1 MHLQA
6 TTPLSPAPH
15 TSDLLSRFDIPGPRY
30 TSYPTAD
37 RFVEAFA
44 ANDYALALQQL
55 QTTALLRRR
64 PVSLYVHIPFCAQLC
79 YYCGCNKVITRHPE
93 RGDEY
98 LRYLALEA
106 GLISGQINHGR
117 SPAQGAPECAD
128 STSQPAP
135 IKPQVSQLHLGG
147 GSPTFLDDAQLSQ
160 LMSMLQTHFALQADA
175 ECSIEVDPRTVTPAR
190 LQHLKNIG
198 FNRLSLGVQ
207 DFDADV
213 QKAVHREQSTEQVFE
228 LVQAARAMGFVSI
241 NVDLIYGLPKQTRS
255 SFAQT
260 LALMSA
266 LRPDRIA
273 LYGYAHLPERF
284 KPQRRILQ
292 VDLPPASEKVQMLAQ
307 AQAAFAQAGYADIGM
322 DHFALPNDSLSIA
335 KKQGR
340 LHRNFQGYSTQSDT
354 DLIGLGVSSISKVGP
369 TYCQND
375 RSLEAYYDRLNQG
388 ELPVMHGLALSRDD
402 LARRATIMAL
412 MCQGSVMYES
422 IEVANLLNFKEYFAP
437 EMKRLEE
444 FEAFGLVTF
453 SPNSL
458 EVTELGWTYIR
469 AIAMVFDKYLHTD
482 RSRARFSK
490 IL

>member
-1 MHLQA
+1 MHLHANTAPPPA
-6 TTPLSPAPH
+6 TDNSE
-15 TSDLLSRFDIPGPRY
+15 LLSRFDIPGPRY

-37 RFVEAFA
+37 RFVEAFTA
-44 ANDYALALQQL
+44 SDYALALHQL

-64 PVSLYVHIPFCAQLC
+64 PVSLYVHVPFCAQLC
-79 YYCGCNKVITRHPE
+79 YYCGCNKVITRHAE

-98 LRYLALEA
+98 LRYLGLEA
-106 GLISGQINHGR
+106 ARIAAQINQPPLGSAER
-117 SPAQGAPECAD
+117 ACTTEA
-128 STSQPAP
+128 PAP

-160 LMSMLQTHFALQADA
+160 LMDMLQTHFVLQADA
-175 ECSIEVDPRTVTPAR
+175 ECSIEVDPRTVTPKR
-190 LQHLKNIG
+190 LEHLRNIG

-213 QKAVHREQSTEQVFE
+213 QKAVHREQSTQQVFE
-228 LVQAARAMGFVSI
+228 LVQAARALGFASI
-241 NVDLIYGLPKQTRS
+241 NVDLIYGLPKQTRH

-260 LALMSA
+260 LALMAA

-284 KPQRRILQ
+284 KPQRRILS

-307 AQAAFAQAGYADIGM
+307 AQTAFAEAGYVDIGM
-322 DHFALPNDSLSIA
+322 DHFALPNDSLSLA

-354 DLIGLGVSSISKVGP
+354 DLIGLGVSSISKVGA

-388 ELPVMHGLALSRDD
+388 ELPIMHGLALSRDD

-437 EMKRLEE
+437 ELKRLEE

-453 SPNSL
+453 GPHSL
-458 EVTELGWTYIR
+458 EVTERGWTYIR